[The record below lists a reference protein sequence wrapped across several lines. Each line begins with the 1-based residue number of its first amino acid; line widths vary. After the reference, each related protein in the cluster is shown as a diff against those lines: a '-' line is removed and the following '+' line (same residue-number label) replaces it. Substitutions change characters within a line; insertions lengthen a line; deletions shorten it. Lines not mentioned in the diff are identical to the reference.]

1 MRLWTIQPVEV
12 WTKLV
17 SDKVFHC
24 DPEKSVLISDADATL
39 SFKEPYDWIVRQ
51 MMQRIGEEPE
61 GVKYPI
67 WAWHTRNWENKKPD
81 LRCCGYNEPGTKCV
95 CIEFEID
102 DNKVLLSDFDG
113 WHFVLSNGYYDQ
125 SGSEDEAELFNNK
138 TPKRLM
144 K

>member
-1 MRLWTIQPVEV
+1 CIR
-12 WTKLV
+12 
-17 SDKVFHC
+17 D
-24 DPEKSVLISDADATL
+24 
-39 SFKEPYDWIVRQ
+39 R
-51 MMQRIGEEPE
+51 
-61 GVKYPI
+61 
-67 WAWHTRNWENKKPD
+67 
-81 LRCCGYNEPGTKCV
+81 TKCV

-138 TPKRLM
+138 TPKHLI

>member
-51 MMQRIGEEPE
+51 MRQRIGEEPE

-67 WAWHTRNWENKKPD
+67 WAWHTRNWEHNNLTLD
-81 LRCCGYNEPGTKCV
+81 AVDTMNRGLNVY
-95 CIEFEID
+95 
-102 DNKVLLSDFDG
+102 VLNL
-113 WHFVLSNGYYDQ
+113 
-125 SGSEDEAELFNNK
+125 
-138 TPKRLM
+138 RLM
-144 K
+144 TTRYC

>member
-51 MMQRIGEEPE
+51 MRQRIGEEPE
-61 GVKYPI
+61 GVS
-67 WAWHTRNWENKKPD
+67 TRYG
-81 LRCCGYNEPGTKCV
+81 LG
-95 CIEFEID
+95 ILEIGSIRNLTLD
-102 DNKVLLSDFDG
+102 AVDTMNRGLNVYVLNL
-113 WHFVLSNGYYDQ
+113 
-125 SGSEDEAELFNNK
+125 
-138 TPKRLM
+138 RLM
-144 K
+144 TTRYC

>member
-51 MMQRIGEEPE
+51 MRQRG
-61 GVKYPI
+61 
-67 WAWHTRNWENKKPD
+67 A
-81 LRCCGYNEPGTKCV
+81 
-95 CIEFEID
+95 
-102 DNKVLLSDFDG
+102 
-113 WHFVLSNGYYDQ
+113 
-125 SGSEDEAELFNNK
+125 
-138 TPKRLM
+138 
-144 K
+144 